1 MENTMRNAYYIDETK
16 KNRTLTV
23 LDRIHGIRLHA
34 KHIEETLNEEIK
46 ETARLIDSMKRKKDD
61 I

>member
-1 MENTMRNAYYIDETK
+1 MRNAYYIDETK

>member
-1 MENTMRNAYYIDETK
+1 MRNAYYIDETK

-34 KHIEETLNEEIK
+34 KYIEETLNEEIK
-46 ETARLIDSMKRKKDD
+46 ETAKLIDNMKRKKDD